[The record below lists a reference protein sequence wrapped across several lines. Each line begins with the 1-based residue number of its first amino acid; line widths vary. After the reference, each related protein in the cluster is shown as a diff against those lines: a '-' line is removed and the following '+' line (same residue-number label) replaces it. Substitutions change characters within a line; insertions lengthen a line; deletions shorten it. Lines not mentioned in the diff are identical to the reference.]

1 VENLEWKRR
10 DEIRALFK
18 LRSGNLEE
26 KNKYWPGIEK
36 GGCLFCGAS
45 EDFNFEHYVKE
56 CEETRVILKN

>member
-1 VENLEWKRR
+1 LRVENLEWKRR

-26 KNKYWPGIEK
+26 KNKYWLGIEE

-45 EDFNFEHYVKE
+45 EDFNFEH
-56 CEETRVILKN
+56 